1 MINLWLDV
9 GDYLSF
15 FNYLYLFLYYFCYCC
30 HFSCQPIFFLFLFR
44 DCLLKAH
51 SLSLSTTPL
60 AHMTIPYR
68 AGWLSP
74 RGRPQEEVS
83 VGVLQHMR
91 ELLQKRPWGFL
102 SPAPWFWFMRWLT
115 SFLVCAPK
123 VWKAITTLNPK
134 PSSRPFLCITS
145 CSPGKLSSLILFSS
159 SLLSDG
165 MGMAREANQENRNYG
180 SVAWPAFP
188 KPRKFHRKSNLTW
201 THLKTKSYLE
211 WQILF
216 TVFDQLV

>member
-51 SLSLSTTPL
+51 SLSVSTTPL

-115 SFLVCAPK
+115 SFSVCAPK

-180 SVAWPAFP
+180 SASLTCISKTQKVPQSFC
-188 KPRKFHRKSNLTW
+188 KSFGS
-201 THLKTKSYLE
+201 K
-211 WQILF
+211 I
-216 TVFDQLV
+216 

>member
-180 SVAWPAFP
+180 SASLTCISKTQKVPQSFC
-188 KPRKFHRKSNLTW
+188 KSFGS
-201 THLKTKSYLE
+201 K
-211 WQILF
+211 I
-216 TVFDQLV
+216 